1 MFSANHKKTV
11 KSTEKKPAWHDEDDD
26 DVKVKDVTGTYT
38 KAIGKHGKKE
48 TSNENYAQSLR
59 KQFSNLMDRPKW
71 AKLEVTK
78 DSEDSDDE
86 FFRETTDTLA
96 TGKSLLL
103 KKGFIE
109 SRKLKGTLVLFYLKN
124 HNTFNEKVYLE
135 IHLEIKSKAFS
146 YLSSKWIFSRGRRRF
161 SKYCHALDYLAP
173 KIAMLY
179 KLNCCR
185 IGVLQLVYHIG
196 TF

>member
-1 MFSANHKKTV
+1 MVNKIKESPFFSANHKKTV

-71 AKLEVTK
+71 AKLEVSK
-78 DSEDSDDE
+78 GSEDSDDE

-109 SRKLKGTLVLFYLKN
+109 SRKLKGTLVLFYLRN
-124 HNTFNEKVYLE
+124 HSTFNKKVMCCNIVMQQPDVL
-135 IHLEIKSKAFS
+135 F
-146 YLSSKWIFSRGRRRF
+146 LSPHVLKECDWCSCFL
-161 SKYCHALDYLAP
+161 YCLIMVPPHY
-173 KIAMLY
+173 
-179 KLNCCR
+179 
-185 IGVLQLVYHIG
+185 
-196 TF
+196 